1 MGFLSKAWKG
11 LKKGVKKVARGIK
24 KVVKKVGAA
33 IGKLGIVGQIGMMFL
48 MPYAM
53 GALGSM
59 FGTAGTLSGWSQTLL
74 THSNIASK
82 ALGHTLNLINNAG
95 IAVGKVYN
103 NVSSTISAALDKT
116 GNFLK
121 GRGFVATPTIDP
133 SMAASAFS
141 SGTSTVGLEPTTG
154 SMFGADGKLIID
166 TGFNEAG
173 LNTKLIDST
182 IGTPTNLVEAA
193 SADLV
198 TSKAAISKTLSDVA
212 LSNTKNSSI
221 LGPVTKPKGKFL
233 ENINVFNKDSAIR
246 QDIAN
251 FDAYDY
257 GKKAVEGATTDAVI
271 GGAKQALAQ
280 KTAEAFGY
288 KQPEGAD
295 YYSFNMRDL
304 MEASRGNPAVF
315 DTVDFLASNSGNAY
329 YGTALKNNPYI
340 TNLLSDNTSAYQ
352 SYMSQFQNQLMQP
365 QG

>member
-103 NVSSTISAALDKT
+103 NVSSTISAAFDKT

-121 GRGFVATPTIDP
+121 GRGFVATD
-133 SMAASAFS
+133 
-141 SGTSTVGLEPTTG
+141 
-154 SMFGADGKLIID
+154 
-166 TGFNEAG
+166 
-173 LNTKLIDST
+173 
-182 IGTPTNLVEAA
+182 PTNLISTIPTDSSIIPTDPSKLAVEASTKTGVVLDTGKA
-193 SADLV
+193 LGLPTPAV
-198 TSKAAISKTLSDVA
+198 TPVDSLLAA
-212 LSNTKNSSI
+212 
-221 LGPVTKPKGKFL
+221 PKPKGKFL

-257 GKKAVEGATTDAVI
+257 GKKGLEKTTRDAFL
-271 GGAKQALAQ
+271 GTAKQKLM
-280 KTAEAFGY
+280 KGIGY
-288 KQPEGAD
+288 ETPEGAN
-295 YYSFNMRDL
+295 YSTFYMPDL
-304 MEASRGNPAVF
+304 METARSNPAVF
-315 DTVDFLASNSGNAY
+315 DTVDFLANNSGNAY
-329 YGTALKNNPYI
+329 YGNALKNNPYI
-340 TNLLSDNTSAYQ
+340 TKLLSDGTSAYD
-352 SYMSQFQNQLMQP
+352 SYMSQFQNQLIR
-365 QG
+365 G

>member
-1 MGFLSKAWKG
+1 MGFFSKVWKG

-24 KVVKKVGAA
+24 KVVKKIGRAV
-33 IGKLGIVGQIGMMFL
+33 GKLGIVGQIGMMFL

-53 GALGSM
+53 GALGGM
-59 FGTAGTLSGWSQTLL
+59 FGATGTLSSWSTTLL
-74 THSNIASK
+74 GHSNIASQ
-82 ALGHTLNLINNAG
+82 ALGHTLNLINTAG
-95 IAVGKVYN
+95 TAVGNVYN
-103 NVSSTISAALDKT
+103 SVSSTISGAFDKT

-141 SGTSTVGLEPTTG
+141 SGTSTVDPLNT
-154 SMFGADGKLIID
+154 FGADGKVIID

-182 IGTPTNLVEAA
+182 LGTTTNLVEAA
-193 SADLV
+193 SSDLV
-198 TSKAAISKTLSDVA
+198 TSKVAINKTLSDVA

-221 LGPVTKPKGKFL
+221 LGPVTKPKGSFL

-271 GGAKQALAQ
+271 GGVKAAGSQKIAKAL
-280 KTAEAFGY
+280 GY
-288 KQPEGAD
+288 EQPEGAD
-295 YYSFNMRDL
+295 YYSFNMPDL

-315 DTVDFLASNSGNAY
+315 DTVDFLANNSGNAY
-329 YGTALKNNPYI
+329 YGNAVRNNPYM
-340 TNLLSDNTSAYQ
+340 TKLLSDGTSAYD
-352 SYMSQFQNQLMQP
+352 SYMSQFQNQLTR
-365 QG
+365 G

>member
-1 MGFLSKAWKG
+1 MGFFSKVWKG

-24 KVVKKVGAA
+24 KVVKKVGRAV
-33 IGKLGIVGQIGMMFL
+33 GKLGIVGQIGMMFL

-59 FGTAGTLSGWSQTLL
+59 FGTAGTLSSWSTTLL
-74 THSNIASK
+74 GHSNIASQ
-82 ALGHTLNLINNAG
+82 ALGHTLNLINTAG
-95 IAVGKVYN
+95 TAVGNVYN
-103 NVSSTISAALDKT
+103 SVSSTISGALDKT

-141 SGTSTVGLEPTTG
+141 SGTSTVDPLNT
-154 SMFGADGKLIID
+154 FGADGKLIID

-182 IGTPTNLVEAA
+182 LGAPTNLVEAA

-198 TSKAAISKTLSDVA
+198 TSKAAINKTLSDVA

-233 ENINVFNKDSAIR
+233 ENINIFDKSSAIR
-246 QDIAN
+246 QDISN

-257 GKKAVEGATTDAVI
+257 GKKGLEKTTRDAFL
-271 GGAKQALAQ
+271 GTGKQKLMN
-280 KTAEAFGY
+280 KLGY
-288 KQPEGAD
+288 EQPEGAD
-295 YYSFNMRDL
+295 YYSFNMPDL
-304 MEASRGNPAVF
+304 MEASRSNPAVF
-315 DTVDFLASNSGNAY
+315 DTVDFLANNSGNAY
-329 YGTALKNNPYI
+329 YGNALKNNPFM
-340 TNLLSDNTSAYQ
+340 TKLLSDGTSAYD
-352 SYMSQFQNQLMQP
+352 SYMSQFQNQLIR
-365 QG
+365 G

>member
-1 MGFLSKAWKG
+1 MGFFSKVWKG

-24 KVVKKVGAA
+24 KVAKKVGRAV
-33 IGKLGIVGQIGMMFL
+33 GKLGIVGQIGMMFL

-74 THSNIASK
+74 THSNIASQ
-82 ALGHTLNLINNAG
+82 ALGHTLNLINTAG
-95 IAVGKVYN
+95 TAVGNVYN
-103 NVSSTISAALDKT
+103 SVSSTISGALDKT

-141 SGTSTVGLEPTTG
+141 SGTSTIDPLNT
-154 SMFGADGKLIID
+154 FGADGKVIID

-182 IGTPTNLVEAA
+182 LGTTTNLVEAA
-193 SADLV
+193 SSDLV
-198 TSKAAISKTLSDVA
+198 TSKVAINKTLSDVA

-221 LGPVTKPKGKFL
+221 LGPVTKPKGSFL

-271 GGAKQALAQ
+271 GGVKAAGSQKIAKAL
-280 KTAEAFGY
+280 GY
-288 KQPEGAD
+288 EQPEGAN
-295 YYSFNMRDL
+295 YNSFNMADL
-304 MEASRGNPAVF
+304 METARSNPAVF
-315 DTVDFLASNSGNAY
+315 DTVDFLANNSGNAY
-329 YGTALKNNPYI
+329 YGNALKNNPYM
-340 TNLLSDNTSAYQ
+340 TKLLSDGTSAYD
-352 SYMSQFQNQLMQP
+352 SYMSQFQNQLTR
-365 QG
+365 G

>member
-1 MGFLSKAWKG
+1 MGFFSKVWKG

-24 KVVKKVGAA
+24 KVVKKIGRAV
-33 IGKLGIVGQIGMMFL
+33 GKLGIVGQIGMMFL

-53 GALGSM
+53 GALGGM
-59 FGTAGTLSGWSQTLL
+59 FGATGTLSSWSTTLL
-74 THSNIASK
+74 GHSNIASQ
-82 ALGHTLNLINNAG
+82 ALGHTLNLINTAG
-95 IAVGKVYN
+95 TAVGNVYN
-103 NVSSTISAALDKT
+103 SVSSTISGALDKT

-141 SGTSTVGLEPTTG
+141 SGTSTVDPLNT
-154 SMFGADGKLIID
+154 FGADGKVIID

-182 IGTPTNLVEAA
+182 LGTTTNLVEAA
-193 SADLV
+193 SSDLV
-198 TSKAAISKTLSDVA
+198 TSKVAINKTLSDVA

-221 LGPVTKPKGKFL
+221 LGPVTKPKGSFL

-271 GGAKQALAQ
+271 GGVKAAGSQKIAKAL
-280 KTAEAFGY
+280 GY
-288 KQPEGAD
+288 EQPEGAD
-295 YYSFNMRDL
+295 YYSFNMPDL

-315 DTVDFLASNSGNAY
+315 DTVDFLANNSGNAY
-329 YGTALKNNPYI
+329 YGNALKNNPYM
-340 TNLLSDNTSAYQ
+340 TKLLSDGTSAYD
-352 SYMSQFQNQLMQP
+352 SYMSQFQNQLTR
-365 QG
+365 G

>member
-1 MGFLSKAWKG
+1 MGFFSKVWKG
-11 LKKGVKKVARGIK
+11 LKKGVKKIARGIK

-59 FGTAGTLSGWSQTLL
+59 FGATGALSSWSATLL
-74 THSNIASK
+74 GPQAGVFSR
-82 ALGHTLNLINNAG
+82 ALGHTLNLINTAG
-95 IAVGKVYN
+95 TAVGNVYN
-103 NVSSTISAALDKT
+103 SISSTISGALDKT

-121 GRGFVATPTIDP
+121 CRGFVATD
-133 SMAASAFS
+133 
-141 SGTSTVGLEPTTG
+141 
-154 SMFGADGKLIID
+154 
-166 TGFNEAG
+166 
-173 LNTKLIDST
+173 
-182 IGTPTNLVEAA
+182 PTNLISAIPTDPSKLAVEA
-193 SADLV
+193 
-198 TSKAAISKTLSDVA
+198 SKTTGVTLDTGKALGLKTPTPTLGGDA
-212 LSNTKNSSI
+212 LSSIASGTDALSQQVTQQVGTK
-221 LGPVTKPKGKFL
+221 VVKEEAQKGLLSKTVDRMKAD
-233 ENINVFNKDSAIR
+233 IKD
-246 QDIAN
+246 

-257 GKKAVEGATTDAVI
+257 TKKLVTGTIESSVV

-295 YYSFNMRDL
+295 YYSFNMPDL
-304 MEASRGNPAVF
+304 MEASRSNPSVF